1 MTAFIEASRPSRA
14 CERAEDVHVRAKQ
27 IALDQQEL
35 NPNLLEAE
43 LAIPNRKV
51 FQLLKLIEEVAGQV
65 TGWKAS
71 FAVNFVISLRLCSIF
86 SRT

>member
-1 MTAFIEASRPSRA
+1 M
-14 CERAEDVHVRAKQ
+14 
-27 IALDQQEL
+27 
-35 NPNLLEAE
+35 NPNLLKAE